1 MTDEADGPNTG
12 AASSPVSASAMVS
25 SAGGAPGAT
34 RTIPTFVL
42 HRSQALASLALQD
55 PACLEHDGTFAG
67 THERVGLSDDDDFPA
82 LRVNLDRFVPTMP
95 DSERQLLENI
105 CRVNQG
111 ESLAEADHQHGVAS
125 SGDGSGHAQQGKC
138 KPLKRP
144 RGKRGGN
151 RGHTKRRARNSEHNN
166 TIRNQMRAKLNGKVA
181 MCTQRA
187 GKCPR
192 EALASWDSSGNIG
205 WCRQCWVEFYGK
217 SKVYDTAQEQQKDA
231 APSGVVEDK

>member
-12 AASSPVSASAMVS
+12 AASSPVSASAMIS

-34 RTIPTFVL
+34 PTIPK
-42 HRSQALASLALQD
+42 
-55 PACLEHDGTFAG
+55 
-67 THERVGLSDDDDFPA
+67 
-82 LRVNLDRFVPTMP
+82 
-95 DSERQLLENI
+95 
-105 CRVNQG
+105 
-111 ESLAEADHQHGVAS
+111 HGVAS
-125 SGDGSGHAQQGKC
+125 SGDGSGQAQQGKC

>member
-1 MTDEADGPNTG
+1 MALQSSVILNGMYSASASAAMTDEADGPNTG
-12 AASSPVSASAMVS
+12 AASSPVSASAMIS
-25 SAGGAPGAT
+25 SAGAAPGAT
-34 RTIPTFVL
+34 PTIPTPSMAWP
-42 HRSQALASLALQD
+42 HLAMD
-55 PACLEHDGTFAG
+55 P
-67 THERVGLSDDDDFPA
+67 
-82 LRVNLDRFVPTMP
+82 
-95 DSERQLLENI
+95 
-105 CRVNQG
+105 
-111 ESLAEADHQHGVAS
+111 HGVAS
-125 SGDGSGHAQQGKC
+125 SGDGSGQAQQGKC

-187 GKCPR
+187 GRCPR

-231 APSGVVEDK
+231 APSGVVEDR